1 VHAVVKDMSFS
12 VTWRRRFVGV
22 IALVSLVAVLLSPL
36 ATINVNAQDSGS
48 SKQEPVSANALTPWS
63 PPQTVY
69 IPETG
74 HSIDGV
80 FLDFWRANG
89 GYWSYGNP
97 VSTEFTEDGHV
108 VQYFEYARFEYWP
121 DDPDGNVVHLG
132 KLGEALR
139 PYVVPRT
146 PMFASSGDTAVKQ
159 AAQFIHAWLPVDAE
173 TAAQTITDAW
183 TYLPETGHTVANGFK
198 SFWERSGGV
207 TFLGYPLTEEYEMGG
222 KIYQV
227 FERGQLAWE
236 DGGDPWMVKLGL
248 VLAKR
253 YHVNTDPIDQGNL
266 PVYSEELF
274 IPPPTPPK
282 RIEVNLTTQYLIAW
296 EDDVAVN
303 ATYVSTGREGFET
316 PEGTFHVLVKK
327 EIEDMEGVIGGEY
340 YNVPQVPWVMYFTNG
355 GHALH
360 GTYWHS
366 NFGYPMS
373 HGCVNLP
380 MDFAEWLYGWAEIGT
395 PVEIHF

>member
-1 VHAVVKDMSFS
+1 MVLATRSSTVGPTLGKWVHAVVKDMSFS

-36 ATINVNAQDSGS
+36 ATITVNAQDSGS
-48 SKQEPVSANALTPWS
+48 SNQETVSANALIPWS

-97 VSTEFTEDGHV
+97 VSTEFPEGGHV

-146 PMFASSGDTAVKQ
+146 PMFARSGDTAVKQ

-173 TAAQTITDAW
+173 TADQRISDAW

-222 KIYQV
+222 KTYQV

-236 DGGDPWMVKLGL
+236 NGGDPWMVKLGL

-253 YHVNTDPIDQGNL
+253 YHINTDPVDQGNL

-316 PEGTFHVLVKK
+316 PEGTFHVLVK
-327 EIEDMEGVIGGEY
+327 
-340 YNVPQVPWVMYFTNG
+340 
-355 GHALH
+355 
-360 GTYWHS
+360 
-366 NFGYPMS
+366 
-373 HGCVNLP
+373 
-380 MDFAEWLYGWAEIGT
+380 
-395 PVEIHF
+395 

>member
-1 VHAVVKDMSFS
+1 MSCS

-22 IALVSLVAVLLSPL
+22 IALVSLVTVLLSPL
-36 ATINVNAQDSGS
+36 ATIAVNAQDSGS
-48 SKQEPVSANALTPWS
+48 SNQETVSANALIPWS

-97 VSTEFTEDGHV
+97 VSTEFPEGGHV

-132 KLGEALR
+132 MLGEALR

-173 TAAQTITDAW
+173 TADQTMTDAW

-222 KIYQV
+222 KTYQV

-236 DGGDPWMVKLGL
+236 NGGDPWMVKLGL

-253 YHVNTDPIDQGNL
+253 YHINTDPVDQGNL

-366 NFGYPMS
+366 NFGAQMS

-395 PVEIHF
+395 PVEIHY